1 MGLLRVG
8 EKDAL
13 PLLAGG
19 RLAAVPR
26 PARPQ
31 PGGRG
36 RPSGALDR
44 PSSGLDARLQAP
56 RSTPD
61 SPIGSRSGAGISARP
76 AARRGPA
83 DGRVLAGG
91 RLAAVS
97 TPREARQAAPATP
110 SVPHIGGTPMGPEN

>member
-26 PARPQ
+26 PARPSQAAVDAPPGARPALIGARCPPAGAPQHSRQ
-31 PGGRG
+31 P
-36 RPSGALDR
+36 DR
-44 PSSGLDARLQAP
+44 LPERC
-56 RSTPD
+56 
-61 SPIGSRSGAGISARP
+61 GISARP

-97 TPREARQAAPATP
+97 TPREARQAARATP